1 METCDNDDLFIS
13 DEINEDGLVEFC
25 ATMGYGGYGGFAM
38 ANNQDAIDIIKHL
51 SRVFDI
57 DLKNIGE

>member
-1 METCDNDDLFIS
+1 METCNNDLYIS
-13 DEINEDGLVEFC
+13 DEIDEDGLVELC
-25 ATMGYGGYGGFAM
+25 ATMGYGGYGGVAM
-38 ANNQDAIDIIKHL
+38 ANNQDVIDIIKHL